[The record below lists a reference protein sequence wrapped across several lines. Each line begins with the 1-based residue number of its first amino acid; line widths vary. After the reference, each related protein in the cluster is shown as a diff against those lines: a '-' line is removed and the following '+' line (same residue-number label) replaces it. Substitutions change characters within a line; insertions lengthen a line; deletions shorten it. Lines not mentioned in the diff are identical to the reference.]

1 MSALGVGVRVLHPRL
16 FKDGARVTD
25 VTHAPRGVRR
35 GSAKVDDGALVSGD
49 AGADEKPVVDD
60 AQPTTTIM
68 IRLHNGKRMKA
79 TLNLSHTVRH
89 VQARGAAQAAAR
101 LFLAC
106 E

>member
-1 MSALGVGVRVLHPRL
+1 MSAPGHRRAFVR
-16 FKDGARVTD
+16 GRVRTER
-25 VTHAPRGVRR
+25 APLTRRARGVHNR

-49 AGADEKPVVDD
+49 AAADEKPVVDD

-89 VQARGAAQAAAR
+89 VQASGAARAAR
-101 LFLAC
+101 IFGARG
-106 E
+106 